1 MKYMD
6 IGGIT
11 LQQIQICLS
20 VADNKSFTKAA
31 AEMHLSQPTLS
42 KKIADLEIQLGI
54 ILFIRGKN
62 SSVKVTPAGKELF
75 KEWKKMLSGF
85 QDVLL
90 KATEIQ
96 ACNNPR
102 LVVTTTPSAQTQAF
116 LLPVVHK
123 FQERNPSIDVRIE
136 NESISEQLKGLLDSE
151 IDVVL
156 VNSYRQDLF
165 DREDISWEM
174 VLHCCWSVGMLKSN
188 PLAGRTNICIED
200 LRMQG
205 FVLPND
211 RFFGEMVN
219 GLCNAHGFTPRISYY
234 TKYFSGMSLSVRKSN
249 EIFITDR
256 YMQEYY
262 NQDCVYYDLPETESG
277 ILMAGRAG
285 ETNEVV
291 LEFKRLA
298 REYFKRIDDT
308 GRGDWKIAGI
318 GTIGAC

>member
-1 MKYMD
+1 
-6 IGGIT
+6 
-11 LQQIQICLS
+11 
-20 VADNKSFTKAA
+20 
-31 AEMHLSQPTLS
+31 
-42 KKIADLEIQLGI
+42 
-54 ILFIRGKN
+54 
-62 SSVKVTPAGKELF
+62 
-75 KEWKKMLSGF
+75 
-85 QDVLL
+85 
-90 KATEIQ
+90 
-96 ACNNPR
+96 
-102 LVVTTTPSAQTQAF
+102 
-116 LLPVVHK
+116 
-123 FQERNPSIDVRIE
+123 
-136 NESISEQLKGLLDSE
+136 
-151 IDVVL
+151 
-156 VNSYRQDLF
+156 
-165 DREDISWEM
+165 
-174 VLHCCWSVGMLKSN
+174 
-188 PLAGRTNICIED
+188 
-200 LRMQG
+200 
-205 FVLPND
+205 
-211 RFFGEMVN
+211 MVN